1 MTPRLSILV
10 SLFLWLAAH
19 AFAVEAPLTRVED
32 IRRLSRE
39 ASAKAVPVKIVGVC
53 VFSGGDIV
61 VHDGERSIWIAIGG
75 ANRSG
80 VLKAETYSMKELVVG
95 AQVEVTGFT
104 NAGDYGPLI
113 LPTAIRRIGT
123 LPVPPVPRVPM
134 ERLLSGSE
142 DGQMVEVEGVV
153 QSILPQD
160 RTALM
165 MVDGHLCRLSGVW
178 GRNADESRMVDA
190 RVRIRGVF
198 APGPNAR
205 SEAAILKIDLSGA
218 QGEVEI
224 VTPPPPEPFLAPKV
238 ALTHLMPFSPD
249 AQPYHRKVIEGVVI
263 FAIPGRFFFLQEGE
277 TSLRVEAASRE
288 VRVGQQVEVAGF
300 VDTSYTFA
308 SLKNALVRTLGSATV
323 PAPKAVTV
331 AKILD
336 PAAHTGWVKP
346 SSDDLS
352 GHAVILRGQI
362 DRVGW
367 KEDKP
372 MGKVPET
379 VWIKSDGRSFP
390 AFLPLTQSIAAE
402 RADSWIPGAE
412 VELTGICELEFPD
425 KGVPESEYRSNA
437 FHLWLAGPEQIRVT
451 RLPPWWTAFRL
462 SLALGG
468 VGLLLLLVLGWTWM
482 LRREV
487 EKQTR
492 IISEKGRMEATNAE
506 RARIA
511 RDMHDDIGSR
521 LARLSVLGELI
532 IDEPSMNQN
541 ERLRVQELA
550 RGVREAAGELEQII
564 WSVDPKHDTLNGLA
578 HRICQY
584 TEEYFSETPVRCLFE
599 ELPEIPD
606 AAMRPDERA
615 AVFSAVKE
623 ALANV
628 LKHSGASVM
637 NLGFRVHEHE
647 FEIRIGDN
655 GCGMALIDAA
665 VAAGNGLAN
674 MRQRLAALG
683 GQSRIE
689 STPGCGSTVILRWSW
704 KKIGAQLIP
713 TGGSIL

>member
-1 MTPRLSILV
+1 MNAKPVLLVTFLAISACAQASEVLAKPTPLR
-10 SLFLWLAAH
+10 
-19 AFAVEAPLTRVED
+19 RVEE

-39 ASAKAVPVKIVGVC
+39 ESAKAVPVKIVGVC

-75 ANRSG
+75 GSRSG
-80 VLKAETYSMKELVVG
+80 VLKLERSTRRELVVG

-104 NAGDYGPLI
+104 NAGDYAPLI
-113 LPTAIRRIGT
+113 IPTAIRRIGT
-123 LPVPPVPRVPM
+123 LPVPPVLPVPV
-134 ERLLSGSE
+134 ERLLSGRE

-153 QSILPQD
+153 QSIDPQD
-160 RTALM
+160 HTALM

-178 GRNADESRMVDA
+178 GENAKEGRMVDA
-190 RVRIRGVF
+190 RVRVRGVF

-205 SEAAILKIDLSGA
+205 SEAAILKVDLSGA
-218 QGEVEI
+218 RGEIET

-238 ALTHLMPFSPD
+238 ALNHLMPFSPD

-263 FAIPGRFFFLQEGE
+263 FAVPGRFFFLQEGE

-308 SLKNALVRTLGSATV
+308 SLKNALVRTLGLATV

-331 AKILD
+331 ATILD

-346 SSDDLS
+346 FSGDLS
-352 GHAVILRGQI
+352 GRAVVLRGQI
-362 DRVGW
+362 DRVDWQEGR
-367 KEDKP
+367 P
-372 MGKVPET
+372 TGKIPET
-379 VWIKSDGRSFP
+379 VWIKSDGRTFP
-390 AFLPLTQSIAAE
+390 AFLPLNKRIEAGE
-402 RADSWIPGAE
+402 GDSWIPGAE
-412 VELTGICELEFPD
+412 IELTGICELEFPD

-437 FHLWLAGPEQIRVT
+437 FHLWLAGPEQIRVLH
-451 RLPPWWTAFRL
+451 LPPWWTAFRL

-468 VGLLLLLVLGWTWM
+468 LGMLLFLVLGWTWM

-487 EKQTR
+487 GKQTR
-492 IISEKGRMEATNAE
+492 IIGEKGRTEATNAE

-511 RDMHDDIGSR
+511 RDMHDDIGSK

-532 IDEPSMNQN
+532 IDEPTMSPN
-541 ERLRVQELA
+541 ERSRVQELA

-578 HRICQY
+578 HRLCQY

-606 AAMRPDERA
+606 VAMRTDERA

-628 LKHSGASVM
+628 LKHSGASAI
-637 NLGFRVHEHE
+637 NLCFRMHDHE
-647 FEIRIGDN
+647 FEIRIADN
-655 GCGMALIDAA
+655 GRGMDLGDDA

-674 MRQRLAALG
+674 MRERLAALG

-689 STPGCGSTVILRWSW
+689 SAPGRGCTVILRWSL
-704 KKIGAQLIP
+704 KKIGAQ
-713 TGGSIL
+713 SI

>member
-1 MTPRLSILV
+1 MVPRLSIPASLV
-10 SLFLWLAAH
+10 LCLAAH
-19 AFAVEAPLTRVED
+19 ALAAPLPLTRVED

-39 ASAKAVPVKIVGVC
+39 ESAKAVPVKIVGVC
-53 VFSGGDIV
+53 VYSGGDIV

-75 ANRSG
+75 ARRSG
-80 VLKAETYSMKELVVG
+80 VLKPEPSTPKELVVG

-104 NAGDYGPLI
+104 NAGDYAPLI

-123 LPVPPVPRVPM
+123 LPVPPVPRMAV
-134 ERLLSGSE
+134 ERLLSGCE

-153 QSILPQD
+153 QRIDPQD
-160 RTALM
+160 HTALM
-165 MVDGHLCRLSGVW
+165 MVDGHLCRLSGVL
-178 GRNADESRMVDA
+178 GENANEARMVDA
-190 RVRIRGVF
+190 RVRVRGVF

-218 QGEVEI
+218 KGEIKI

-238 ALTHLMPFSPD
+238 ALNHLMPFSPD
-249 AQPYHRKVIEGVVI
+249 AQPYHRKVIEGVVV

-277 TSLRVEAASRE
+277 TSLRVEAASCD
-288 VRVGQQVEVAGF
+288 VRVGQRVEVAGF

-308 SLKNALVRTLGSATV
+308 SLKNALVRTLGSAAV

-331 AKILD
+331 ATILD
-336 PAAHTGWVKP
+336 PSAHTGWVKP
-346 SSDDLS
+346 SSGDLS
-352 GHAVILRGQI
+352 GRAVLLRGQI
-362 DRVGW
+362 DRVDW
-367 KEDKP
+367 KEGKP
-372 MGKVPET
+372 TGKVPET
-379 VWIKSDGRSFP
+379 VWVKSVGRTFP
-390 AFLPLTQSIAAE
+390 AFLPLNKSIAAGQE
-402 RADSWIPGAE
+402 DSWIPGAQI
-412 VELTGICELEFPD
+412 ELTGVCELEFPD

-437 FHLWLAGPEQIRVT
+437 FHLWLDGPEQVRVL

-468 VGLLLLLVLGWTWM
+468 VGVLLLLVLGWTWM

-487 EKQTR
+487 DKQTR
-492 IISEKGRMEATNAE
+492 IVGEKGRTEATNAE

-511 RDMHDDIGSR
+511 RDMHDDIGSK

-532 IDEPSMNQN
+532 IDEPTMNPN

-606 AAMRPDERA
+606 VPMGPDERA

-628 LKHSGASVM
+628 LKHSGASVI
-637 NLGFRVHEHE
+637 NLGFRAHDHE
-647 FEIRIGDN
+647 FEIRIADN
-655 GCGMALIDAA
+655 GRGMDLGDDT

-674 MRQRLAALG
+674 MRERLSALG

-689 STPGCGSTVILRWSW
+689 STAGHGATVILRWPLR
-704 KKIGAQLIP
+704 KGVQLI
-713 TGGSIL
+713 SKESQQL